1 MRERVV
7 QKIQETNTFSLHL
20 HRSRDEEHIYIH
32 IHVYIYN
39 ASKHADVVLPA
50 AHRVFPAKRRE

>member
-7 QKIQETNTFSLHL
+7 QKIRDKTPFHYICIALETKNISAY
-20 HRSRDEEHIYIH
+20 IYTH
-32 IHVYIYN
+32 IYN

-50 AHRVFPAKRRE
+50 ARCVFPAKRRE

>member
-7 QKIQETNTFSLHL
+7 QKIRDKTPFHYICIALETKN
-20 HRSRDEEHIYIH
+20 IYTH
-32 IHVYIYN
+32 IYN

-50 AHRVFPAKRRE
+50 ARRVFPAKRRE